1 MPRLYEKFLVFRSL
15 TKALSVSPIPR
26 SYREVT
32 MNKKLQISFVVLLLA
47 VSSTAYAAVEGSF
60 DRTLKVSGRVD
71 LDVQTGSG
79 NITIREGD
87 SSSVVIHGR
96 VKVSE
101 SWFGG
106 GGISAEE
113 KVKRIEQNPPI
124 EQNGNSIHIGHIAD
138 EALRNNISISYEVT
152 VPKDTSLQAR
162 TGSGD
167 QRVSDINGPVRVNTG
182 SGNVTISNVG
192 SEVRANAGSGD
203 LTISSV
209 QGRTYTETGS
219 GNIRA
224 LGIAGGFDARAGS
237 GDITFE
243 QTASGSVRAE
253 TGSGNIRLHNVS
265 GGVEAGAG
273 SGDVQVEGKIAS
285 DWRIHTGSGEVEV
298 KLPSDAKFNIDAR
311 SNSGN
316 VEVHHPVTMQGSF
329 KRNHIEGTVNGG
341 GTLLDIST
349 GSGTIRVN

>member
-1 MPRLYEKFLVFRSL
+1 
-15 TKALSVSPIPR
+15 
-26 SYREVT
+26 
-32 MNKKLQISFVVLLLA
+32 MNKKLQISVVTLLLV
-47 VSSTAYAAVEGSF
+47 VSSAAYAAEEGTF
-60 DRTLKVSGRVD
+60 DRTLQVSGHVD
-71 LDVQTGSG
+71 LDVQSGSG
-79 NITIREGD
+79 NITVHSGD
-87 SSSVVIHGR
+87 SNSVVIHGH
-96 VKVSE
+96 VKASE

-106 GGISAEE
+106 GGLSADE

-124 EQNGNSIHIGHIAD
+124 EQNGNSIRIGHISD
-138 EALRNNISISYEVT
+138 EALRNNISISYDVT
-152 VPKDTSLQAR
+152 VPRDTSLQSH

-167 QRVSDINGPVRVNTG
+167 ERITDLNGPVRANSG
-182 SGNVTISNVG
+182 SGNLTIGNIA

-203 LTISSV
+203 LQITDV
-209 QGRTYTETGS
+209 KGRVYTETGS

-224 LGIAGGFDARAGS
+224 TGVAGGFDARAGS

-243 QTASGSVRAE
+243 QAGSGSVRAQ
-253 TGSGNIRLHNVS
+253 TGSGNVRLRNVS

-273 SGDVQVEGKIAS
+273 SGDVLVEGKMDS

-311 SNSGN
+311 SSSGN
-316 VEVHHPVTMQGSF
+316 VEVHHPVTMQGAL

>member
-1 MPRLYEKFLVFRSL
+1 
-15 TKALSVSPIPR
+15 
-26 SYREVT
+26 
-32 MNKKLQISFVVLLLA
+32 MNKKLQISVVTLLLV
-47 VSSTAYAAVEGSF
+47 VSSAAYAAVEGTF
-60 DRTLKVSGRVD
+60 DRTLQVSGHVD
-71 LDVQTGSG
+71 LDVQSGSG
-79 NITIREGD
+79 NITVHSGN
-87 SSSVVIHGR
+87 SNSVVIHGH
-96 VKVSE
+96 VKASE

-106 GGISAEE
+106 GGLSADE

-124 EQNGNSIHIGHIAD
+124 EQNGNSIRIGHISD
-138 EALRNNISISYEVT
+138 EALRNNVSISYDVT
-152 VPKDTSLQAR
+152 VPKDTSLQSH

-167 QRVSDINGPVRVNTG
+167 ERITDLNGPVRANSG
-182 SGNVTISNVG
+182 SGNLTIGSIA
-192 SEVRANAGSGD
+192 SEVRATAGSGD
-203 LTISSV
+203 LQITDIK
-209 QGRTYTETGS
+209 GRVYTETGS

-224 LGIAGGFDARAGS
+224 TGVAGGFDARAGS

-243 QTASGSVRAE
+243 QAGSGSVHAQ

-273 SGDVQVEGKIAS
+273 SGDVLVEGKIDS

-311 SNSGN
+311 SSSGN
-316 VEVHHPVTMQGSF
+316 VEVHHPVSMQGSL

>member
-1 MPRLYEKFLVFRSL
+1 MK
-15 TKALSVSPIPR
+15 
-26 SYREVT
+26 
-32 MNKKLQISFVVLLLA
+32 KKLQISFITLLLTL
-47 VSSTAYAAVEGSF
+47 SSAAYAAVEGHF
-60 DRTLKVSGRVD
+60 DRTLKVSGHVD
-71 LDVQTGSG
+71 LDIQSGSG
-79 NITIREGD
+79 NITVHQGD
-87 SSSVVIHGR
+87 TNSVVVRGQ
-96 VKVSE
+96 VKASE

-106 GGISAEE
+106 GGVSADE

-124 EQNGNSIHIGHIAD
+124 EQNGNTIRIGRIQD
-138 EALRNNISISYEVT
+138 EALRNNVSITYDVT
-152 VPKDTSLQAR
+152 VPKDTSLQSH

-167 QRVSDINGPVRVNTG
+167 ERISDITGPVRANTG
-182 SGNVTISNVG
+182 SGNLTISNIV

-203 LTISSV
+203 LQISNV

-224 LGIAGGFDARAGS
+224 TGIAGGFDARAGS

-253 TGSGNIRLHNVS
+253 TGSGNIRLRNVS

-273 SGDVQVEGKIAS
+273 SGDVEVQGKIAS

-298 KLPSDAKFNIDAR
+298 KLPSDAKFNINAR
-311 SNSGN
+311 SSSGN
-316 VEVHHPVTMQGSF
+316 VEVNHPVTMQGSL

-341 GTLLDIST
+341 GTLLDVST

>member
-1 MPRLYEKFLVFRSL
+1 
-15 TKALSVSPIPR
+15 
-26 SYREVT
+26 
-32 MNKKLQISFVVLLLA
+32 MNKKLQISFITLLLTL
-47 VSSTAYAAVEGSF
+47 SSAAYAAVEGHF
-60 DRTLKVSGRVD
+60 ERTLKVNGHID
-71 LDVQTGSG
+71 LDIQSGSG
-79 NITIREGD
+79 NITVHQGD
-87 SSSVVIHGR
+87 SNSVVVSGQ
-96 VKVSE
+96 VKASE

-124 EQNGNSIHIGHIAD
+124 EQNGNTIRIGRIQD
-138 EALRNNISISYEVT
+138 EVLRNNVSITYDVT
-152 VPKDTSLQAR
+152 VPKDTSLQSHA
-162 TGSGD
+162 GSGD
-167 QRVSDINGPVRVNTG
+167 ERISDIAGPVRANSG
-182 SGNVTISNVG
+182 SGNLTISNVG

-203 LTISSV
+203 LQISNV

-224 LGIAGGFDARAGS
+224 TGIAGGFDARAGS

-243 QTASGSVRAE
+243 QAGSGSVRAE
-253 TGSGNIRLHNVS
+253 TGSGNIRLQNVS

-273 SGDVQVEGKIAS
+273 SGDVEVQGKIAS

-298 KLPSDAKFNIDAR
+298 KLPSDAKFNINAR
-311 SNSGN
+311 SSSGN
-316 VEVHHPVTMQGSF
+316 VEVNRPVTMQGLLK

-341 GTLLDIST
+341 GTLLDVST

>member
-1 MPRLYEKFLVFRSL
+1 
-15 TKALSVSPIPR
+15 
-26 SYREVT
+26 
-32 MNKKLQISFVVLLLA
+32 MNKKLQISAVALLLV
-47 VSSTAYAAVEGSF
+47 VSSSAWAAVEGSF
-60 DRTLKVSGRVD
+60 DRTLNVSGHVE
-71 LDVQTGSG
+71 LDIQSGSG
-79 NITIREGD
+79 NISVHQGN
-87 SSSVVIHGR
+87 SNSVVVHGHI
-96 VKVSE
+96 KASE

-106 GGISAEE
+106 GGLSADE

-124 EQNGNSIHIGHIAD
+124 DQNGNNIRIGHIQD
-138 EALRNNISISYEVT
+138 EALRNNVSISYDVT
-152 VPKDTSLQAR
+152 VPKDTSLQSH

-167 QRVSDINGPVRVNTG
+167 ERISDINGPVRANSG
-182 SGNVTISNVG
+182 SGNITISAIN

-203 LTISSV
+203 LTITNV
-209 QGRTYTETGS
+209 QGRAYTETGS

-224 LGIAGGFDARAGS
+224 TGIAGGFDARAGS

-243 QTASGSVRAE
+243 QAASGSVRAE
-253 TGSGNIRLHNVS
+253 TGSGNIHLHNVA

-273 SGDVQVEGKIAS
+273 SGDVEVQGKIES

-298 KLPSDAKFNIDAR
+298 KLPSDAKFNINAH
-311 SNSGN
+311 SSSGS
-316 VEVHHPVTMQGSF
+316 VEVHHPVTMQGTL

>member
-1 MPRLYEKFLVFRSL
+1 
-15 TKALSVSPIPR
+15 
-26 SYREVT
+26 
-32 MNKKLQISFVVLLLA
+32 MNKKLQISFITLLLTL
-47 VSSTAYAAVEGSF
+47 SSAAYAAVEGHF
-60 DRTLKVSGRVD
+60 DRTLKVNGHVD
-71 LDVQTGSG
+71 LDIQSGSG
-79 NITIREGD
+79 NITVHQGD
-87 SSSVVIHGR
+87 TNSVVVSGQ
-96 VKVSE
+96 VKASE

-106 GGISAEE
+106 GGVSAEE

-124 EQNGNSIHIGHIAD
+124 EQNGNTIRIGRIQD
-138 EALRNNISISYEVT
+138 EALRNNVSITYDVT
-152 VPKDTSLQAR
+152 VPKDTSLQSH

-167 QRVSDINGPVRVNTG
+167 ERISDITGPVRANSG
-182 SGNVTISNVG
+182 SGNLTISNIA

-203 LTISSV
+203 LQISNV

-224 LGIAGGFDARAGS
+224 TGIAGGFDARAGS

-253 TGSGNIRLHNVS
+253 TGSGNIRLRNVS

-273 SGDVQVEGKIAS
+273 SGDVEVQGKIAS

-298 KLPSDAKFNIDAR
+298 KLPSDAKFNINAR
-311 SNSGN
+311 SSSGN
-316 VEVHHPVTMQGSF
+316 VEVNRPLTMQGSS

-341 GTLLDIST
+341 GTLLDVST

>member
-1 MPRLYEKFLVFRSL
+1 
-15 TKALSVSPIPR
+15 
-26 SYREVT
+26 
-32 MNKKLQISFVVLLLA
+32 MNRKLQISFVALLLVA
-47 VSSTAYAAVEGSF
+47 SSAAYAAVEGSF

-71 LDVQTGSG
+71 LDLQTGSG
-79 NITIREGD
+79 NITIHQGD

-106 GGISAEE
+106 GGLSADE
-113 KVKRIEQNPPI
+113 KVKRVEQNPPI
-124 EQNGNSIHIGHIAD
+124 EQNGNSIRIGHIAD
-138 EALRNNISISYEVT
+138 EALRNNVSISYDVT
-152 VPKDTSLQAR
+152 VPKDTSLQSK

-167 QRVSDINGPVRVNTG
+167 QHVSDINGPVRAQTG

-192 SEVRANAGSGD
+192 AEVRANAGSGD

-209 QGRTYTETGS
+209 QGRVYTETGS

-224 LGIAGGFDARAGS
+224 TGVAGGFDARAGS

-243 QTASGSVRAE
+243 QTASGSVRAQ
-253 TGSGNIRLHNVS
+253 TGSGNIRLRNVT

-273 SGDVQVEGKIAS
+273 SGDVEVDGKIAS
-285 DWRIHTGSGEVEV
+285 DWRIHTGSGGVEV

-311 SNSGN
+311 SNSGS
-316 VEVHHPVTMQGSF
+316 VEVHHPLTMQGSQ

>member
-1 MPRLYEKFLVFRSL
+1 
-15 TKALSVSPIPR
+15 
-26 SYREVT
+26 
-32 MNKKLQISFVVLLLA
+32 MNKKLQISVVTLLLV
-47 VSSTAYAAVEGSF
+47 VSSAAYAAVEGTF
-60 DRTLKVSGRVD
+60 DRTLQVSGHVD
-71 LDVQTGSG
+71 LDVQSGSG
-79 NITIREGD
+79 NITVHSGN
-87 SSSVVIHGR
+87 SNSVVIHGH
-96 VKVSE
+96 VKASE

-106 GGISAEE
+106 GGLSADE

-124 EQNGNSIHIGHIAD
+124 EQNGNSIRIGHISD
-138 EALRNNISISYEVT
+138 EALRNNVSISYDVT
-152 VPKDTSLQAR
+152 VPKDTSLQSH

-167 QRVSDINGPVRVNTG
+167 ERITDLNGPVRANSG
-182 SGNVTISNVG
+182 SGNLTIGSIA

-203 LTISSV
+203 LQITDIK
-209 QGRTYTETGS
+209 GRVYTETGS

-224 LGIAGGFDARAGS
+224 TGVAGGFDARAGS

-243 QTASGSVRAE
+243 QAGSGSVHAQ
-253 TGSGNIRLHNVS
+253 TGSGNIRLRNVS

-273 SGDVQVEGKIAS
+273 SGDVLVEGKMDS

-311 SNSGN
+311 SSSGN
-316 VEVHHPVTMQGSF
+316 VEVHHPVIMQGSL

>member
-1 MPRLYEKFLVFRSL
+1 
-15 TKALSVSPIPR
+15 
-26 SYREVT
+26 
-32 MNKKLQISFVVLLLA
+32 MNKKLQISVVTLLLV
-47 VSSTAYAAVEGSF
+47 VSSAAYAAVEGTF
-60 DRTLKVSGRVD
+60 DRTLQVSGHVD
-71 LDVQTGSG
+71 LDVQSGSG
-79 NITIREGD
+79 NITVHSGN
-87 SSSVVIHGR
+87 SNSVVIHGH
-96 VKVSE
+96 VKASE

-106 GGISAEE
+106 GGLSADE

-124 EQNGNSIHIGHIAD
+124 EQNGNSIRIGHIAD
-138 EALRNNISISYEVT
+138 EALRNNISISYDVT
-152 VPKDTSLQAR
+152 VPRDTSLQSH

-167 QRVSDINGPVRVNTG
+167 ERITDLNGPVRANSG
-182 SGNVTISNVG
+182 SGNLTIGNIA

-203 LTISSV
+203 LQITDV
-209 QGRTYTETGS
+209 KGRVYTETGS

-224 LGIAGGFDARAGS
+224 SGVAGGFDARAGS

-243 QTASGSVRAE
+243 QAGSGSVRAQ
-253 TGSGNIRLHNVS
+253 TGSGNIRLRNVS

-273 SGDVQVEGKIAS
+273 SGDVLVEGKMDS

-311 SNSGN
+311 SSSGN
-316 VEVHHPVTMQGSF
+316 VEVHHPVTMQGSL